1 MWTQIIHMSNQNN
14 VPPPSIYQ
22 RSDGET
28 RRIGVELEY
37 SGLDIESSAKLVQK
51 EFGGRIDAI
60 SPYESKIRDTEF
72 GDFQVELD
80 FGLLKQ
86 IGRDSTEDDE
96 EDASEQIPERLLA
109 SVAEQLVPFEI
120 VTPPLPMDR
129 LSDLEDLVERLRKE
143 GALGTRHSAF
153 YAFGLHLNPEMP
165 DVDEETV
172 LAYMQSFACLYPW
185 LVRVGEIDWSRRFTT
200 YIQPYPTEYVR
211 QIIDREYAPDI
222 KALIDDYLEANPVRN
237 RALDMLPL
245 FAHIDEKRV
254 RAVVDDERV
263 KPRPTLHYRLPNCE
277 IDVRNWSVS
286 KPWTQWLQVEHLARD
301 RKRLEKM
308 CRGYRLYLDN
318 PVRAMLK
325 DWSKN
330 CERWLIELDGE
341 GNAD

>member
-1 MWTQIIHMSNQNN
+1 MGAADIDSTQSL
-14 VPPPSIYQ
+14 YK
-22 RSDGET
+22 RSDGDT

-37 SGLDIESSAKLVQK
+37 SGIDIATSAELVQK
-51 EFGGRIDAI
+51 EFGGEIEEVSA
-60 SPYESKIRDTEF
+60 YESKIRGTEF

-86 IGRDSTEDDE
+86 IGRDAADQTEE
-96 EDASEQIPERLLA
+96 EEESEQLAEKLLA

-129 LSDLEDLVERLRKE
+129 LAELENLVERLRKE

-165 DVDEETV
+165 DVDAVTV

-200 YIQPYPTEYVR
+200 YIQPYPNEYVR
-211 QIIDREYAPDI
+211 KIIDRDYAPDV
-222 KALIDDYLEANPVRN
+222 KVLIDDYLESNPVRN

-245 FAHIDEKRV
+245 FAHIDEDRV
-254 RAVVDDERV
+254 RAIVDDERI

-277 IDVRNWSVS
+277 VDVHEWSIG
-286 KPWTQWLQVEHLARD
+286 KPWRQWLQVEHLAHDAER
-301 RKRLEKM
+301 RAKM
-308 CRGYRLYLDN
+308 CRGYSLYLDN
-318 PVRAMLK
+318 PVPAMLK
-325 DWSKN
+325 DWSKSL
-330 CERWLIELDGE
+330 ERWLVNLKD
-341 GNAD
+341 

>member
-1 MWTQIIHMSNQNN
+1 MGAADNES
-14 VPPPSIYQ
+14 VPPLY
-22 RSDGET
+22 RRGDGDT
-28 RRIGVELEY
+28 RRVGVELEY
-37 SGLDIESSAKLVQK
+37 SGLDIESSAKLVKK
-51 EFGGRIDAI
+51 EFGGKIDPVSA
-60 SPYESKIRDTEF
+60 YECKIRDTEF

-86 IGRDSTEDDE
+86 IGRDAEEAAGDDE
-96 EDASEQIPERLLA
+96 AEQLPERLLA

-129 LSDLEDLVERLRKE
+129 LHELEVLIDKLRKE

-165 DVDEETV
+165 DVDAETV
-172 LAYMQSFACLYPW
+172 LAYMQAFACLYPW
-185 LVRVGEIDWSRRFTT
+185 LVRVGEIDWSRRFTV
-200 YIQPYPTEYVR
+200 YIQPFANDYVR
-211 QIIDREYAPDI
+211 RIIDREYTPGI
-222 KALIDDYLEANPVRN
+222 ETLIDDYLEANPARN

-254 RAVVDDERV
+254 RAVVDDERI

-277 IDVRNWSVS
+277 IDIREWSIS
-286 KPWTQWLQVEHLARD
+286 KPWRQWLQVEHLARD

-308 CRGYRLYLDN
+308 RRGYCRYLDN

-325 DWSKN
+325 DWSKS
-330 CERWLIELDGE
+330 CERWLVELDEDGRKVE
-341 GNAD
+341 SSD

>member
-1 MWTQIIHMSNQNN
+1 MSAKRDG
-14 VPPPSIYQ
+14 SSSSLYQ
-22 RSDGET
+22 RADGET

-37 SGLDIESSAKLVQK
+37 SGLDIETSAKLVQK
-51 EFGGRIDAI
+51 EFGGRVDPVSA
-60 SPYESKIRDTEF
+60 YESKIRDTEF

-86 IGRDSTEDDE
+86 LGR
-96 EDASEQIPERLLA
+96 DASEEQEEDEAEPIPERLLA

-129 LSDLEDLVERLRKE
+129 LSELEALIDRFRDE

-165 DVDEETV
+165 DLDADTV
-172 LAYMQSFACLYPW
+172 RAYMQSFACLYPW
-185 LVRVGEIDWSRRFTT
+185 LERVGEIDWSRRFTV
-200 YIQPYPTEYVR
+200 YIQPYAKDYVR
-211 QIIDREYAPDI
+211 KLIDRDYAPDVET
-222 KALIDDYLEANPVRN
+222 LIDDYLEANPARN

-254 RAVVDDERV
+254 RAVVDDDRI

-277 IDVRNWSVS
+277 IDVREWSIG

-308 CRGYRLYLDN
+308 CRGYSLYLDN
-318 PVRAMLK
+318 PVRAMIK
-325 DWSKN
+325 DWSKS
-330 CERWLIELDGE
+330 CERWLVDLNKDGSLKS
-341 GNAD
+341 G

>member
-1 MWTQIIHMSNQNN
+1 MGAASDDST
-14 VPPPSIYQ
+14 PSLYQ

-28 RRIGVELEY
+28 RRVGVELEY
-37 SGLDIESSAKLVQK
+37 SGLDIETSAELVRK
-51 EFGGRIDAI
+51 EFGGRVDPVSA
-60 SPYESKIRDTEF
+60 YESKIKDTEF

-86 IGRDSTEDDE
+86 IGRDSA
-96 EDASEQIPERLLA
+96 EDAEEEGSEQLPERLLA

-129 LSDLEDLVERLRKE
+129 LHELEVLIDKLRKE

-165 DVDEETV
+165 DVEAETV
-172 LAYMQSFACLYPW
+172 LAYMQAFACLYPW
-185 LVRVGEIDWSRRFTT
+185 LVRVGEIDWSRRFTV
-200 YIQPYPTEYVR
+200 YIQPFANDYVR
-211 QIIDREYAPDI
+211 RIIDREYTPGI
-222 KALIDDYLEANPVRN
+222 ETLIDDYLEANPARN

-254 RAVVDDERV
+254 RAVVDDERI

-277 IDVRNWSVS
+277 IDIREWSIS
-286 KPWTQWLQVEHLARD
+286 KPWRQWLQVEHLARD

-308 CRGYRLYLDN
+308 RRGYCRYLDN

-325 DWSKN
+325 DWSKS
-330 CERWLIELDGE
+330 CERWLVELDEDGRKVE
-341 GNAD
+341 PSD